1 MNHRCFILLQHCLC
15 NTLGVTHIVTAFAVD
30 PEVTDCNPTVRPT
43 PVHPPSSNPPAP
55 RVPPH
60 PAAPSTEA
68 AAGGSGDSTD
78 QQPAVRH

>member
-1 MNHRCFILLQHCLC
+1 
-15 NTLGVTHIVTAFAVD
+15 VTHIVTAFAVD

-68 AAGGSGDSTD
+68 AAGGSGSSND